1 MAKSPSSSAQAARER
16 VAAQMR
22 ELRLDAGLS
31 GLSLS
36 ASCGWHSAKTSRIE
50 HAKMAPSD
58 ADIRAWCAA
67 CGQPGAATDL
77 IAASREADQM
87 YVEWKRQQR
96 GGMRRLQDSAAPLY
110 ERTRVFRFYSSTQV
124 PGLLQTPA
132 YVRALLS
139 SIAEFR
145 QVPNDID
152 AAVEVRQKRAEVLR
166 RGNHR
171 LVALVDEG
179 VLRRRVGGRDVLAE
193 QLAHLQEVMAWPSVA
208 LGVIPFSA
216 DWTSMW
222 TQATFHIFDA
232 ELVSLETLT
241 ASLTITAPGEV
252 ELYERAFAELGR
264 LAVYGPGARKLLDQA
279 VEALN

>member
-31 GLSLS
+31 GLELS
-36 ASCGWHSAKTSRIE
+36 SRCGWHSAKTSRIE
-50 HAKMAPSD
+50 HAKMVPSD
-58 ADIRAWCAA
+58 ADVRAWCAA
-67 CGQPGAATDL
+67 CGQDGAATDL
-77 IAASREADQM
+77 IAASRQADQM

-96 GGMRRLQDSAAPLY
+96 GGMRRLQESARPLY
-110 ERTRVFRFYSSTQV
+110 ERTRVFRVYSSTQV
-124 PGLLQTPA
+124 PGLLQTPG

-139 SIAEFR
+139 AIAGFR

-152 AAVEVRQKRAEVLR
+152 AAVEVRRERTLVLR
-166 RGNHR
+166 QGNHR
-171 LVALVDEG
+171 MVALIDEG
-179 VLRRRVGGRDVLAE
+179 VLRRRVGGRKVMAE

-222 TQATFHIFDA
+222 TQTTFHIFDQ
-232 ELVSLETLT
+232 ETVSLETLS

-252 ELYERAFAELGR
+252 ELYERAFTELGQM
-264 LAVYGPGARKLLDQA
+264 AVYGPAARKLLEA
-279 VEALN
+279 AAEALN